1 MRGLAIH
8 GGGLGLSAV
17 SASQRRSLIRRS
29 LPDRALDALLPGRCT
44 ARDELVALARLTGAD
59 SEAVDRSAS
68 RLSSYPSS
76 GSVLGSWRLIFT
88 TEQSVQAL
96 SGLLGGV
103 LGVTQEVELETGETA
118 PMKTVRVKNVLQWR
132 FGGLRLEAF
141 AIGSLVGRRLRYSFS
156 GVSLLADTLTLF
168 STSFDGPGGWSDSVY
183 ADDCVRVVRNSRADL
198 LVFTRGP

>member
-17 SASQRRSLIRRS
+17 SSSRRPSLTRRS

-68 RLSSYPSS
+68 RLSSYPSF
-76 GSVLGSWRLIFT
+76 GSVLGSWRLLFT

-132 FGGLRLEAF
+132 YGLRLEAF
-141 AIGSLVGRRLRYSFS
+141 AVGSLVGRRLRYSFS